1 MSGPPTERFVEAN
14 GLLHHVLCWDGG
26 GEAVV
31 LCHGYLDLAWSWGP
45 VAERLADA
53 GLRVFAFDFRGHGET
68 QWVGR
73 GGYYHFA
80 DYLMDLEHLLP
91 QLDPEGAKVHLVG
104 HSMGS
109 TVCAMFGGVR
119 SSRLRSVTLVE
130 GLGPP
135 ELGFEH
141 AAEKYAL
148 WLDTVAKVRARHRPR
163 AMRDLDDALRRLRV
177 QHPDLP
183 EALGR
188 FLAEKATRPS
198 DDGTGLVFRFD
209 PLHQTTSPSPFRRE
223 VFASFTRSI
232 EVPTLV
238 VMGEEGFRL
247 PDKDERRSAL
257 PPHGFAEVPGVGHMI
272 HWHAP
277 DALAELIAAHCRT
290 SAK

>member
-1 MSGPPTERFVEAN
+1 
-14 GLLHHVLCWDGG
+14 
-26 GEAVV
+26 
-31 LCHGYLDLAWSWGP
+31 
-45 VAERLADA
+45 
-53 GLRVFAFDFRGHGET
+53 
-68 QWVGR
+68 
-73 GGYYHFA
+73 
-80 DYLMDLEHLLP
+80 
-91 QLDPEGAKVHLVG
+91 
-104 HSMGS
+104 
-109 TVCAMFGGVR
+109 
-119 SSRLRSVTLVE
+119 
-130 GLGPP
+130 
-135 ELGFEH
+135 
-141 AAEKYAL
+141 
-148 WLDTVAKVRARHRPR
+148 VAKVRSRRRPR

-238 VMGEEGFRL
+238 VMGEDGFRL
-247 PDKDERRSAL
+247 PDEEERRSEL
-257 PPHGFAEVPGVGHMI
+257 PPHSFAEVPGVGHMI
-272 HWHAP
+272 HWHTP